1 MSTNKHPSAVIF
13 GCAGTTLSKEEKK
26 FFTAVNPVGFIL
38 FARNIESPDQVK
50 ALIADLRACT
60 DRADA
65 PVLVDQEG
73 GRVARLKPP
82 YWSVFPAQKAFG
94 DWDKLDKDVAR
105 QLCFKNFSAI
115 GRELAELGFNVDC
128 SPVLDVPVDGAN
140 PQVVGDR
147 PFSFSPDVV
156 AELGAV
162 ACAGL
167 KREGVLPVIKHIPG
181 HGRAKTDSHF
191 DLPVVDTDLET
202 LKETDFKS
210 FKALAEL
217 SPWAMTA
224 HLLYTAVDAKKP
236 ASLSEKVITEVIRGE
251 IGFDGFLICD
261 DLSMKALRGSFS
273 DLTKQAIAAGCDAV
287 LHCNG
292 DMKEM
297 KKIASAVKPL
307 TEKAWERYCR
317 GQKIL
322 AENK

>member
-13 GCAGTTLSKEEKK
+13 GCAGKSLSKEEKK

-38 FARNIESPDQVK
+38 FARNIETPDQVK
-50 ALIADLRACT
+50 ALITDLRACT
-60 DRADA
+60 DRPDA

-94 DWDKLDKDVAR
+94 DWDGLDKDVAR
-105 QLCFKNFSAI
+105 ELCRKNFSAI
-115 GRELAELGFNVDC
+115 GRELAESGFNVDC

-147 PFSFSPDVV
+147 PFSFDPDVV

-162 ACAGL
+162 ACESL
-167 KREGVLPVIKHIPG
+167 MQEGVLPVIKHIPG

-191 DLPVVDTDLET
+191 DLPVVDTDFET
-202 LKETDFKS
+202 LKETDFKP

-224 HLLYTAVDAKKP
+224 HLLYTAIDAKKP
-236 ASLSEKVITEVIRGE
+236 ASLSEKVIETVIRGE

-261 DLSMKALRGSFS
+261 DLSMKALSGGFA

-322 AENK
+322 AGE

>member
-13 GCAGTTLSKEEKK
+13 GCAGKSLSKEEKK

-38 FARNIESPDQVK
+38 FARNIETPDQVK

-60 DRADA
+60 DRPDA

-94 DWDKLDKDVAR
+94 DWDGLDKDVAR
-105 QLCFKNFSAI
+105 ELCRKNFSAI
-115 GRELAELGFNVDC
+115 GRELAESGFNVDC

-147 PFSFSPDVV
+147 PFSFDPDVV

-162 ACAGL
+162 ACESL
-167 KREGVLPVIKHIPG
+167 MQEGVLPVIKHIPG

-191 DLPVVDTDLET
+191 DLPVVDMDFET
-202 LKETDFKS
+202 LKETDFKP

-224 HLLYTAVDAKKP
+224 HLLYTAIDAKKP
-236 ASLSEKVITEVIRGE
+236 ASLSEKVIETVIRGE

-261 DLSMKALRGSFS
+261 DLSMKALSGGFA

-322 AENK
+322 AGE

>member
-13 GCAGTTLSKEEKK
+13 GCAGKSLSKEEKK
-26 FFTAVNPVGFIL
+26 FFTTVNPVGFIL
-38 FARNIESPDQVK
+38 FARNIETPDQVK

-60 DRADA
+60 DRPDA

-94 DWDKLDKDVAR
+94 DWDGLDKDVAR
-105 QLCFKNFSAI
+105 ELCRKNFSAI
-115 GRELAELGFNVDC
+115 GRELAESGFNVDC

-147 PFSFSPDVV
+147 PFSFDPDVV

-162 ACAGL
+162 ACESL
-167 KREGVLPVIKHIPG
+167 MQEGVLPVIKHIPG

-191 DLPVVDTDLET
+191 DLPVVDTDFET
-202 LKETDFKS
+202 LKETDFKP
-210 FKALAEL
+210 FKALAKL

-224 HLLYTAVDAKKP
+224 HLLYTAIDAKKP
-236 ASLSEKVITEVIRGE
+236 ASLSEKVIETVIRGE

-261 DLSMKALRGSFS
+261 DLSMKALSGGFV

-322 AENK
+322 AGE

>member
-13 GCAGTTLSKEEKK
+13 GCAGKSLSKEEKK

-38 FARNIESPDQVK
+38 FTRNIETPDQVK

-60 DRADA
+60 DRPDA

-94 DWDKLDKDVAR
+94 DWDGLDKDVAR
-105 QLCFKNFSAI
+105 ELCRKNFSAI
-115 GRELAELGFNVDC
+115 GRELAESGFNVDC

-147 PFSFSPDVV
+147 PFSFAPDVV

-162 ACAGL
+162 ACESL
-167 KREGVLPVIKHIPG
+167 MQEGVLPVIKHIPG

-191 DLPVVDTDLET
+191 DLPVVDTDFET
-202 LKETDFKS
+202 LKETDFKP
-210 FKALAEL
+210 FKALAKL

-224 HLLYTAVDAKKP
+224 HLLYTAIDAKKP
-236 ASLSEKVITEVIRGE
+236 ASLSEKVIETVIRGE

-261 DLSMKALRGSFS
+261 DLSMKALSGGFA

-322 AENK
+322 AGE